1 MEVIA
6 NLGLGFAVALTLKNV
21 AYCFIGVLL
30 GTVIGVLPGIGP
42 VTTVAVLLPISFT
55 LQPESALIL
64 LAGIYYGAQYGGST
78 TAILVN
84 IPGEASSVVTTI
96 DGHQMA
102 RNGRAGPAL
111 GIIAAGIVVFGL
123 LLQPLGLVLALL
135 AVIAI
140 TAFAGRESRPLEIA
154 ARAVVLTAFSVGI
167 FVVALRL
174 PLPIW
179 PAFL

>member
-1 MEVIA
+1 MDVIS
-6 NLGLGFAVALTLKNV
+6 NLGLGFAVALTIQNV

-30 GTVIGVLPGIGP
+30 GTIIGVLPGIGP
-42 VTTVAVLLPISFT
+42 VTTVAMLLPISFT

-102 RNGRAGPAL
+102 RRGRA
-111 GIIAAGIVVFGL
+111 
-123 LLQPLGLVLALL
+123 
-135 AVIAI
+135 AI
-140 TAFAGRESRPLEIA
+140 SPMSASLRMISPILSRLFATPRRP
-154 ARAVVLTAFSVGI
+154 RH
-167 FVVALRL
+167 
-174 PLPIW
+174 
-179 PAFL
+179 